1 MVLLENRYEESSPK
15 YGTRMATHSHNS
27 HCPLPNFV
35 ALPSCLLILV
45 SLVLQSHLAFASVD
59 PNDSAYV
66 NAETSN
72 STLNTTGNWTLLD
85 DNLTVTNVH
94 IKHQRYST
102 TVSILLAIVFMIVI
116 FGTVVGNILVCIA
129 VCLVRKLR
137 RPSNY
142 LIVSLAVSD
151 LCVALMVMP
160 VAMVYEILGTWPF
173 GPIVCDFW
181 VSSDVL
187 SCAASILNLCM
198 ISVDRYYAITKPL
211 EYGVKRTP
219 RRMLFCVFIV
229 WMGAAFI
236 SLPPVLILGNEK
248 SDTSC
253 SVSQN
258 QGYQIYATF
267 GSFYLPLTVMIVVY
281 YKIFSA
287 ARKIVKDER
296 RAQSH
301 LETHCYLEINV
312 KNGGGAEARLLG
324 ANPPPPPA
332 ARGSTASTNTT
343 CSADKTEGTIGR
355 CFSSGQRKSNESQCP
370 MLQQPKTP
378 TKPIHTINRTP
389 SNLGQNDV
397 KTPSKDGR
405 RRLSSESSH
414 KSTAHRIRSSLSN
427 FAHKNHFAKDL
438 LQTTTQSPHQK
449 KLRFQLAKERKAST
463 TLGIIMSAFVFCWL
477 PFFVLA
483 LVRPFVAEGTIPDA
497 VSALFLWLGYIN
509 SLLNPIIYAT
519 LNRDFRKPFQEIL
532 FFRCSNLNLMMRE
545 EFYHS
550 QYGDPDQHYCVN
562 HHTKVQSYDEGV
574 EIVSAIDRE
583 ETRASESFL

>member
-1 MVLLENRYEESSPK
+1 
-15 YGTRMATHSHNS
+15 MAAPNNS
-27 HCPLPNFV
+27 HCPRTSFV
-35 ALPSCLLILV
+35 TLPSCLLILI
-45 SLVLQSHLAFASVD
+45 SLVQAEAVSID
-59 PNDSAYV
+59 PDFSDYV
-66 NAETSN
+66 SNPN
-72 STLNTTGNWTLLD
+72 STNWTLYETNSTR
-85 DNLTVTNVH
+85 NLH
-94 IKHQRYST
+94 IKHLKYST
-102 TVSILLAIVFMIVI
+102 LATVLLATVFLIVI
-116 FGTVVGNILVCIA
+116 IGTIVGNVLVCVA

-142 LIVSLAVSD
+142 LVVSLAVSD
-151 LCVALMVMP
+151 LCVAVIVMP
-160 VAMVYEILGTWPF
+160 VAMVYDLLGTWPF
-173 GPIVCDFW
+173 GPVVCDFW

-219 RRMLFCVFIV
+219 KRMLFCVFIV
-229 WMGAAFI
+229 WIGAAFI

-248 SDTSC
+248 TETSC

-267 GSFYLPLTVMIVVY
+267 GSFYLPLTVMVVVY

-287 ARKIVKDER
+287 ARKIVQDEK

-312 KNGGGAEARLLG
+312 KNGGAAEAKLLDTQ
-324 ANPPPPPA
+324 PA
-332 ARGSTASTNTT
+332 RPTRGSTASTNTV
-343 CSADKTEGTIGR
+343 CSVDKAESSIGR
-355 CFSSGQRKSNESQCP
+355 CFSGQRKSNESQCP
-370 MLQQPKTP
+370 MLSQRTP
-378 TKPIHTINRTP
+378 TKPIHTINRGP
-389 SNLGQNDV
+389 SNPNPEAKPL
-397 KTPSKDGR
+397 KER
-405 RRLSSESSH
+405 RRLSSENSN
-414 KSTAHRIRSSLSN
+414 KLSTSTRIRSSLSH
-427 FAHKNHFAKDL
+427 FAQKSHFAKDL
-438 LQTTTQSPHQK
+438 LQPTQSHQK

-463 TLGIIMSAFVFCWL
+463 TLGIIMSAFVICWL

-483 LVRPFVAEGTIPDA
+483 VVRPFVAEDAIPDA

-519 LNRDFRKPFQEIL
+519 LNRDFRKPFKEIL
-532 FFRCSNLNLMMRE
+532 FFRCSNLNHMMRE

-550 QYGDPDQHYCVN
+550 QYGDPEQHYCGN
-562 HHTKVQSYDEGV
+562 HSPKILNYEEGI
-574 EIVSAIDRE
+574 EIVSAMDRE

>member
-1 MVLLENRYEESSPK
+1 
-15 YGTRMATHSHNS
+15 MATQSHNS
-27 HCPLPNFV
+27 HCSLPNFV
-35 ALPSCLLILV
+35 ALSSRLLILV
-45 SLVLQSHLAFASVD
+45 SLVLLQLDLSNASVNFNESAIGSEF
-59 PNDSAYV
+59 NDTGLNSSV
-66 NAETSN
+66 NWTVFED
-72 STLNTTGNWTLLD
+72 NTTD
-85 DNLTVTNVH
+85 VH
-94 IKHQRYST
+94 IKHRKYST
-102 TVSILLAIVFMIVI
+102 VVSILLATIFMIVI
-116 FGTVVGNILVCIA
+116 IGTMVGNILVCVA

-151 LCVALMVMP
+151 LCVAIIVMP
-160 VAMVYEILGTWPF
+160 IAMVYDIMGTWPF
-173 GPIVCDFW
+173 GPIICDFW

-219 RRMLFCVFIV
+219 RRMFFCVFIV
-229 WMGAAFI
+229 WMSAAFI

-248 SDTSC
+248 TETSC

-258 QGYQIYATF
+258 KVYQIYATL
-267 GSFYLPLTVMIVVY
+267 GSFYIPLTVMIVVY

-312 KNGGGAEARLLG
+312 KNGGAAEARLLG
-324 ANPPPPPA
+324 TQPTQAA

-343 CSADKTEGTIGR
+343 CSVDKTESTIGR
-355 CFSSGQRKSNESQCP
+355 CFSGQRKSNESQCP
-370 MLQQPKTP
+370 MLQQMKTP
-378 TKPIHTINRTP
+378 TKPIHTINRSISHT
-389 SNLGQNDV
+389 SQTDNKLQV
-397 KTPSKDGR
+397 KER
-405 RRLSSESSH
+405 RRQSSESSN
-414 KSTAHRIRSSLSN
+414 KLTTNRIRSSLSS
-427 FAHKNHFAKDL
+427 FAQKSHIAKDL
-438 LQTTTQSPHQK
+438 LHSSSHSPHQK

-463 TLGIIMSAFVFCWL
+463 TLGIIMSAFVFCWF

-483 LVRPFVAEGTIPDA
+483 LVRPFVEEGAIPDA
-497 VSALFLWLGYIN
+497 VSALFLWLGYVN

-532 FFRCSNLNLMMRE
+532 FFRCSNLNHMMRE

-562 HHTKVQSYDEGV
+562 NTTKIHNYDEGV
-574 EIVSAIDRE
+574 EIVSAVDRE

>member
-1 MVLLENRYEESSPK
+1 
-15 YGTRMATHSHNS
+15 MAAQNHNF
-27 HCPLPNFV
+27 HCSRPSFV
-35 ALPSCLLILV
+35 TLPSCLLILV
-45 SLVLQSHLAFASVD
+45 SLLLQADAAFSDFND
-59 PNDSAYV
+59 PDLNTT
-66 NAETSN
+66 NPN
-72 STLNTTGNWTLLD
+72 STLNWTLYDANSTL
-85 DNLTVTNVH
+85 LKNVH
-94 IKHQRYST
+94 IKHTKYST
-102 TVSILLAIVFMIVI
+102 LVTIILACIFLIVI
-116 FGTVVGNILVCIA
+116 FGTIVGNILVCVA

-151 LCVALMVMP
+151 LCVAVMVMP
-160 VAMVYEILGTWPF
+160 VAMVYDVMGTWPF
-173 GPIVCDFW
+173 GPVICDFW

-219 RRMLFCVFIV
+219 KRMIFCVFIV
-229 WMGAAFI
+229 WMSAALI
-236 SLPPVLILGNEK
+236 SLPPLLLLGNEK
-248 SDTSC
+248 TETSC

-267 GSFYLPLTVMIVVY
+267 GSFYLPLTVMVVVY

-312 KNGGGAEARLLG
+312 KNGGAAEAKLLG
-324 ANPPPPPA
+324 AQPAQPPT
-332 ARGSTASTNTT
+332 RGSTASTNTT
-343 CSADKTEGTIGR
+343 CSIEKTESSIGR
-355 CFSSGQRKSNESQCP
+355 CFKGQRKSNESQCP
-370 MLQQPKTP
+370 MLQQNQKTP
-378 TKPIHTINRTP
+378 TKPIHTINRP
-389 SNLGQNDV
+389 NSQMGPV
-397 KTPSKDGR
+397 PEIRHPPKER
-405 RRLSSESSH
+405 RRLSSENSNKLTTS
-414 KSTAHRIRSSLSN
+414 RIRSSLSN
-427 FAHKNHFAKDL
+427 FAHKSHFAKDL
-438 LQTTTQSPHQK
+438 LQPTHSPHQK
-449 KLRFQLAKERKAST
+449 KLRFHLAKERKAST
-463 TLGIIMSAFVFCWL
+463 TLGIIMSAFIICWL

-483 LVRPFVAEGTIPDA
+483 LIRPFVKEDTIPDA
-497 VSALFLWLGYIN
+497 VSALFLWLGYVN

-532 FFRCSNLNLMMRE
+532 FFRCSNLNHMMRE

-550 QYGDPDQHYCVN
+550 QYGDPDTHFCVN
-562 HHTKVQSYDEGV
+562 HSSKAPNYDEGV
-574 EIVSAIDRE
+574 EIVSAVDRD

>member
-1 MVLLENRYEESSPK
+1 
-15 YGTRMATHSHNS
+15 MATHNHHF
-27 HCPLPNFV
+27 HCSRPSFV
-35 ALPSCLLILV
+35 TLPSCLLIFV
-45 SLVLQSHLAFASVD
+45 SLLLLAVPTTSIEF
-59 PNDSAYV
+59 NDTDL
-66 NAETSN
+66 NATD
-72 STLNTTGNWTLLD
+72 LNTTLYDTNTTLLKH
-85 DNLTVTNVH
+85 LH
-94 IKHQRYST
+94 IKHTKFST
-102 TVSILLAIVFMIVI
+102 LKTVVLAIIFLIVI
-116 FGTVVGNILVCIA
+116 FGTIVGNILVCVA

-151 LCVALMVMP
+151 LCVAVMVMP
-160 VAMVYEILGTWPF
+160 VAMVYDLMGSWPF
-173 GPIVCDFW
+173 GPVICDFW

-187 SCAASILNLCM
+187 SCTASILNLCM

-219 RRMLFCVFIV
+219 KRMIFCVFIV
-229 WMGAAFI
+229 WMSAALI
-236 SLPPVLILGNEK
+236 SLPPLLLLGNEK
-248 SDTSC
+248 TETSC

-267 GSFYLPLTVMIVVY
+267 GSFYLPLAVMVVVY

-312 KNGGGAEARLLG
+312 KNGGAAEAKLLG
-324 ANPPPPPA
+324 TQPA
-332 ARGSTASTNTT
+332 QPAVPTRGSTGSTNTT
-343 CSADKTEGTIGR
+343 CSIEKTESSIGR
-355 CFSSGQRKSNESQCP
+355 CFKGQRKSNESQCP
-370 MLQQPKTP
+370 MLQQAPKTP
-378 TKPIHTINRTP
+378 TKPIHTINKPNSQLTP
-389 SNLGQNDV
+389 MPEIRQPP
-397 KTPSKDGR
+397 KER
-405 RRLSSESSH
+405 RRLSSESSN
-414 KSTAHRIRSSLSN
+414 KLTTSRIRSSLSN
-427 FAHKNHFAKDL
+427 FAQKSHFAKDL
-438 LQTTTQSPHQK
+438 LQPTHSPHQK

-463 TLGIIMSAFVFCWL
+463 TLGIIMSAFIICWL

-483 LVRPFVAEGTIPDA
+483 LIRPFVKEDTIPDV
-497 VSALFLWLGYIN
+497 VSALFLWLGYLN

-532 FFRCSNLNLMMRE
+532 FFRCSNLNHMMRE

-550 QYGDPDQHYCVN
+550 QYGGPDQHYCVN
-562 HHTKVQSYDEGV
+562 NSKAPNYEEGV
-574 EIVSAIDRE
+574 EIVSAVDRE

>member
-1 MVLLENRYEESSPK
+1 MVKPRTRIISPHS
-15 YGTRMATHSHNS
+15 GNRMATQNN
-27 HCPLPNFV
+27 NFYYPR
-35 ALPSCLLILV
+35 PSFVTLSSCISILV
-45 SLVLQSHLAFASVD
+45 SLIIQT
-59 PNDSAYV
+59 DSAL
-66 NAETSN
+66 ASFDFSN
-72 STLNTTGNWTLLD
+72 STFSGINISPNSSFNWTLYD
-85 DNLTVTNVH
+85 SNVTAVKHLH
-94 IKHQRYST
+94 IKHSKYST
-102 TVSILLAIVFMIVI
+102 FVTVLLAIIFMIVI
-116 FGTVVGNILVCIA
+116 FGTIVGNILVCVA

-151 LCVALMVMP
+151 LCVAILVMP
-160 VAMVYEILGTWPF
+160 VAMVYDLLGTWPF
-173 GPIVCDFW
+173 GPLICDFW

-229 WMGAAFI
+229 WMSAAFI

-248 SDTSC
+248 TDTSC

-258 QGYQIYATF
+258 KGYQIYATF
-267 GSFYLPLTVMIVVY
+267 ASFYLPLTVMLVVY

-312 KNGGGAEARLLG
+312 KNGGAAEAKLLESG
-324 ANPPPPPA
+324 SQQNQT
-332 ARGSTASTNTT
+332 RGSTTSTNTT
-343 CSADKTEGTIGR
+343 YSIDRTESQTGTRLIG
-355 CFSSGQRKSNESQCP
+355 RKSNESQCP
-370 MLQQPKTP
+370 MLQAPKTP
-378 TKPIHTINRTP
+378 TKPIHTINKSLQGP
-389 SNLGQNDV
+389 NPDNNQNREL
-397 KTPSKDGR
+397 R
-405 RRLSSESSH
+405 RQSSETNQ
-414 KSTAHRIRSSLSN
+414 KITKGRIRSSLSN
-427 FAHKNHFAKDL
+427 FAHKSHFAKDL
-438 LQTTTQSPHQK
+438 LHTSSTSPHQK

-463 TLGIIMSAFVFCWL
+463 TLGIIMSAFIICWL

-483 LVRPFVAEGTIPDA
+483 IVRPFVSEDTIPDA

-532 FFRCSNLNLMMRE
+532 FFRCSNLNHMMRE

-550 QYGDPDQHYCVN
+550 QYGGPEPHYCVN
-562 HHTKVQSYDEGV
+562 SSTKVQNYDEGV
-574 EIVSAIDRE
+574 EIVSAVDKE
-583 ETRASESFL
+583 EAKATESFL

>member
-1 MVLLENRYEESSPK
+1 
-15 YGTRMATHSHNS
+15 MATQSHNS
-27 HCPLPNFV
+27 HCLLPNFI
-35 ALPSCLLILV
+35 ALSSHLFILV
-45 SLVLQSHLAFASVD
+45 SFVLLQTYTSEASVL
-59 PNDSAYV
+59 NESSL
-66 NAETSN
+66 TSEFNISNPN
-72 STLNTTGNWTLLD
+72 STVNWTLLD
-85 DNLTVTNVH
+85 DNLTDSNVH
-94 IKHQRYST
+94 VKHRKYST
-102 TVSILLAIVFMIVI
+102 GVSILLATIFMIVI
-116 FGTVVGNILVCIA
+116 IGTVIGNILVCVA

-151 LCVALMVMP
+151 ICVATIVMP
-160 VAMVYEILGTWPF
+160 IAMVYDIMGTWPF
-173 GPIVCDFW
+173 GPVICDFW

-219 RRMLFCVFIV
+219 KRMFFCVFIV
-229 WMGAAFI
+229 WMSAAFI

-248 SDTSC
+248 TETSC

-258 QGYQIYATF
+258 KVYQIYATL
-267 GSFYLPLTVMIVVY
+267 GSFYIPLTVMIVVY

-287 ARKIVKDER
+287 ARKIVKDEK

-312 KNGGGAEARLLG
+312 KNGGAAEARLLG
-324 ANPPPPPA
+324 TQPAQPA

-343 CSADKTEGTIGR
+343 CSVEKTESTIGR
-355 CFSSGQRKSNESQCP
+355 CFSGQRKSNESQCP
-370 MLQQPKTP
+370 MLQHNKTP
-378 TKPIHTINRTP
+378 TKPIHTINRST
-389 SNLGQNDV
+389 SHVSQSSQSDNKLQI
-397 KTPSKDGR
+397 KER
-405 RRLSSESSH
+405 RRQSSESSSH
-414 KSTAHRIRSSLSN
+414 KITTNRIRSSLSN
-427 FAHKNHFAKDL
+427 FAQKSHIAKDL
-438 LQTTTQSPHQK
+438 LHSSHSPHQK

-463 TLGIIMSAFVFCWL
+463 TLGIIMSAFVICWL

-483 LVRPFVAEGTIPDA
+483 LIRPFVEEGAIPDA

-532 FFRCSNLNLMMRE
+532 FFRCSNLNNMMRE
-545 EFYHS
+545 EFYHT
-550 QYGDPDQHYCVN
+550 QYGDPDPHYCVN
-562 HHTKVQSYDEGV
+562 HNTNVHNYDEGV
-574 EIVSAIDRE
+574 EIVSAIERDD
-583 ETRASESFL
+583 TRASESFL

>member
-1 MVLLENRYEESSPK
+1 
-15 YGTRMATHSHNS
+15 MAAPNNS
-27 HCPLPNFV
+27 HYPRPSFV
-35 ALPSCLLILV
+35 TLSSCLLTLV
-45 SLVLQSHLAFASVD
+45 SLVSQADLAFATFDFNSTL
-59 PNDSAYV
+59 SGV
-66 NAETSN
+66 NISNPN
-72 STLNTTGNWTLLD
+72 STLNWSFY
-85 DNLTVTNVH
+85 DNNATVVNHSH
-94 IKHQRYST
+94 IKHSKYST
-102 TVSILLAIVFMIVI
+102 LVTVLLAAIFMIVI
-116 FGTVVGNILVCIA
+116 FTTIVGNILVCVA

-151 LCVALMVMP
+151 LCVAIMVMP
-160 VAMVYEILGTWPF
+160 VAMVYDLMGSWPF
-173 GPIVCDFW
+173 GPVICDFW

-229 WMGAAFI
+229 WMSAAFI

-248 SDTSC
+248 TETSC

-267 GSFYLPLTVMIVVY
+267 GSFYLPLTVMVVVY

-287 ARKIVKDER
+287 ARKIVKDEK

-312 KNGGGAEARLLG
+312 KNGGATEAKLLG
-324 ANPPPPPA
+324 NQPTQNPT
-332 ARGSTASTNTT
+332 RGSTASTNTT
-343 CSADKTEGTIGR
+343 CSMDKAENTIGR
-355 CFSSGQRKSNESQCP
+355 CFSSRKSNESQCP
-370 MLQQPKTP
+370 MLQPPKTP
-378 TKPIHTINRTP
+378 TKPIHTINRPGQRDPTP
-389 SNLGQNDV
+389 ENKEQSKENKRRQSNENNQ
-397 KTPSKDGR
+397 K
-405 RRLSSESSH
+405 LSTS
-414 KSTAHRIRSSLSN
+414 RIRSSLST
-427 FAHKNHFAKDL
+427 FAQKSHIAKDL
-438 LQTTTQSPHQK
+438 LHPSNSPHQK
-449 KLRFQLAKERKAST
+449 KLRFHLAKERKAST
-463 TLGIIMSAFVFCWL
+463 TLGIIMSAFIICWL

-483 LVRPFVAEGTIPDA
+483 LIRPFVNEDTIPDA

-532 FFRCSNLNLMMRE
+532 FFRCSNLNHMMRE

-550 QYGDPDQHYCVN
+550 QYGGPEQHYCVN
-562 HHTKVQSYDEGV
+562 NSSKIQNYDEGV
-574 EIVSAIDRE
+574 EIVSAVDRE
-583 ETRASESFL
+583 ETRATESFL

>member
-1 MVLLENRYEESSPK
+1 
-15 YGTRMATHSHNS
+15 MAAQNHNF
-27 HCPLPNFV
+27 HCSRPSFV
-35 ALPSCLLILV
+35 TLPSCLLILV
-45 SLVLQSHLAFASVD
+45 SLLLQADFAFSID
-59 PNDSAYV
+59 YNDSNLSGY
-66 NAETSN
+66 NNTN
-72 STLNTTGNWTLLD
+72 PNTTINWTLYD
-85 DNLTVTNVH
+85 TNTTLLKNSH
-94 IKHQRYST
+94 IKHTKYST
-102 TVSILLAIVFMIVI
+102 LVTVLLTAVFMIVI
-116 FGTVVGNILVCIA
+116 FGTIVGNILVCVA

-151 LCVALMVMP
+151 LCVATMVMP
-160 VAMVYEILGTWPF
+160 VAMVYDLMGSWPF
-173 GPIVCDFW
+173 GPVVCDFW

-219 RRMLFCVFIV
+219 KRMLFCVFIV
-229 WMGAAFI
+229 WMSAAFI

-248 SDTSC
+248 TETSC

-267 GSFYLPLTVMIVVY
+267 GSFYLPLTVMVVVY

-312 KNGGGAEARLLG
+312 KNGGAAEAKLLG
-324 ANPPPPPA
+324 SQPAQPPPPT
-332 ARGSTASTNTT
+332 RGSTASTNTT
-343 CSADKTEGTIGR
+343 CSIDKTESSIGR
-355 CFSSGQRKSNESQCP
+355 CFTGQRKSNESQCP
-370 MLQQPKTP
+370 MLQPKTP
-378 TKPIHTINRTP
+378 TKPIHTINRP
-389 SNLGQNDV
+389 NSQMGPVPEIKHPPKEN
-397 KTPSKDGR
+397 R
-405 RRLSSESSH
+405 RRQSSESSN
-414 KSTAHRIRSSLSN
+414 KLNTSRIRSSLSS
-427 FAHKNHFAKDL
+427 FAQKSHFAKDL
-438 LQTTTQSPHQK
+438 LQPTHSPHQK

-463 TLGIIMSAFVFCWL
+463 TLGIIMSAFIICWL

-483 LVRPFVAEGTIPDA
+483 LIRPFVNEDTIPDA

-532 FFRCSNLNLMMRE
+532 FFRCSNLNHMMRE

-550 QYGDPDQHYCVN
+550 QYGGPDQHYCVN
-562 HHTKVQSYDEGV
+562 NSSSKLANYEEGV
-574 EIVSAIDRE
+574 EIVSAVDRE
-583 ETRASESFL
+583 ETKASESFL